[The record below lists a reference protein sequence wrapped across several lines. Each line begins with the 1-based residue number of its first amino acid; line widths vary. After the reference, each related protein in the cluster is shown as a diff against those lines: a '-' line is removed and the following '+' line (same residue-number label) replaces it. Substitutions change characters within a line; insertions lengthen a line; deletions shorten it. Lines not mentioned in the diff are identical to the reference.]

1 MQLARTLARKLTH
14 LVGVLVIV
22 TIFAALLVSLVPGDP
37 AEVIAPF
44 ASEGQREAIR
54 EDLGLNEPLH
64 VRYVQWLGDLVTG
77 DFGNYYT
84 VSGSRPVGDRIA
96 DALPASLLLLVYAQ
110 VLALVVAIPLGV
122 LAAYRAGT
130 RTDRISSSVA
140 FGMLALPNF
149 VLALVLAYY
158 IGVQT
163 ELLPPGGYVPFG
175 EDPVEHLKRMVLP
188 ATSLAV
194 GQIAVYMRLLRS
206 DMIATLQED
215 FIMVARAKG
224 LPTRQVL
231 WRHALRPSSITLLTV
246 AGLNVGTLI
255 GGAIVVEVI
264 FSIPGMGLLIYGAI
278 LERQYVALQSA
289 VALIAIGYVLINFVV
304 DFLYTVIDPRIRHG
318 HAS

>member
-1 MQLARTLARKLTH
+1 MQLARTLLRKLAR
-14 LVGVLVIV
+14 LAGVLIIV
-22 TIFAALLVSLVPGDP
+22 TMFAALLVSFVPGDP

-44 ASEGQREAIR
+44 ASDEQRDRIR
-54 EDLGLNEPLH
+54 EDLDLDEPLPA
-64 VRYVQWLGDLVTG
+64 RYVAWLGDFVTG
-77 DFGNYYT
+77 DFGNYYS
-84 VSGSRPVGDRIA
+84 VSGTRPVSDQISN
-96 DALPASLLLLVYAQ
+96 ALPASLLLLLYAQ
-110 VLALVVAIPLGV
+110 VLALVIAIPLGV

-130 RTDRISSSVA
+130 RTDKVTSGAA
-140 FGMLALPNF
+140 FAMLALPNF

-158 IGVQT
+158 IGVKT
-163 ELLPPGGYVPFG
+163 DLVPPGGYVPFG
-175 EDPVEHLKRMVLP
+175 EDVGEHLKRMVLP
-188 ATSLAV
+188 AISLAV

-224 LPTRQVL
+224 IPTSQVL

-255 GGAIVVEVI
+255 GGAVVIEVI
-264 FSIPGMGLLIYGAI
+264 FQIPGMGLLINGAI

-289 VALIAIGYVLINFVV
+289 VALIAIAYVLINFLV

-318 HAS
+318 QAH